1 LNTLFKLVSA
11 SRNAAIGGDGDH
23 GRDQAVFIAIAP
35 FSFFNN
41 VTSALRWSPASR
53 QPRSAVLLHRQTG
66 CEPPK
71 IADR

>member
-1 LNTLFKLVSA
+1 LVPA
-11 SRNAAIGGDGDH
+11 NRNAAIAATAIKAAIM
-23 GRDQAVFIAIAP
+23 AVFIAIAP

-41 VTSALRWSPASR
+41 MTSALRWSPASR